1 MTNPSGADLAY
12 LDDAVARRLA
22 TKAIYDALNSS
33 GAIGDYYVVEY
44 APADGGPV
52 TRVFVGLGGAVVGLS
67 ATISRLEQ
75 MLDSKGVNF
84 NL

>member
-12 LDDAVARRLA
+12 LDDAVVRRTA
-22 TKAIYDALNSS
+22 TKAIYDTLNAS
-33 GAIGDYYVVEY
+33 GTVGDYYVVEY

-52 TRVFVGLGGAVVGLS
+52 TRVFVGLGGTLVGLS
-67 ATISRLEQ
+67 ATIDRLEQ